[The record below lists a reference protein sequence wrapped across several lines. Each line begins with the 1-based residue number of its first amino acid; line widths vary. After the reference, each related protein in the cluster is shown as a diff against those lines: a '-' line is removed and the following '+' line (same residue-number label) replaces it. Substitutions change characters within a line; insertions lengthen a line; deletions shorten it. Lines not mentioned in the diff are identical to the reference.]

1 MPRSARQ
8 QFSGAKYH
16 VMNRGNGRQI
26 IFRCAGDYARFL
38 EQLCD
43 ALAWDGVVL
52 YAYCLMPTHIH
63 LFVETPAANLD
74 RFMGRLTTAY
84 AMYFR
89 YKHNR
94 PGHCF
99 QGRYKA
105 PLVAGEDY
113 ILRLTRYIHLNPV
126 RGDVADN
133 WPAERRWEVACN
145 YRWSSLAGYLAGCG
159 GDVPVDY
166 SWLRLVDASCGKQ
179 AGNTYAK
186 YMRQALLTPDDV
198 LEEAMQASR
207 YALGDATFRAEV
219 DNWVRGA
226 AAKWS
231 SPTDIAVPELEPVPL
246 DRLAAA
252 VAAAFGIGTEALY
265 TARQRVGVAR
275 GVFLELACTMGNMRQ
290 RELARTLG
298 NFSEHA
304 VSKQR
309 RQLRS
314 ALAGDSHLRSIF
326 NELQKNI
333 KSKV

>member
-1 MPRSARQ
+1 M
-8 QFSGAKYH
+8 
-16 VMNRGNGRQI
+16 MNRGNGRQL
-26 IFRCAGDYARFL
+26 IFRGAGDYARFL

-126 RGDVADN
+126 QGDIAEN
-133 WPAERRWEVACN
+133 WPVERRWDLARN
-145 YRWSSLAGYLAGCG
+145 YRWSSLAGYLAGG
-159 GDVPVDY
+159 ADAVPVDY
-166 SWLRLVDASCGKQ
+166 RWLRLVDASGEKQ
-179 AGNTYAK
+179 ARLAYVK
-186 YMRQALLTPDDV
+186 YMQQTLHRTDDV
-198 LEEAMQASR
+198 LDEAMKASR
-207 YALGDATFRAEV
+207 YALGDAAFRAEV
-219 DNWVRGA
+219 EDWVRGE

-231 SPTDIAVPELEPVPL
+231 LQSDLTMPVSTPVSL
-246 DRLAAA
+246 DRVAAA
-252 VAAAFGIGTEALY
+252 VAKAFGVGTDALY
-265 TARQRVGVAR
+265 AARQRVGAAR

-290 RELARTLG
+290 REVARALG
-298 NFSEHA
+298 SLSEHA

-309 RQLRS
+309 RQLRI
-314 ALAGDSHLRSIF
+314 AMAGDKRLRRIF
-326 NELQKNI
+326 DELQEAL